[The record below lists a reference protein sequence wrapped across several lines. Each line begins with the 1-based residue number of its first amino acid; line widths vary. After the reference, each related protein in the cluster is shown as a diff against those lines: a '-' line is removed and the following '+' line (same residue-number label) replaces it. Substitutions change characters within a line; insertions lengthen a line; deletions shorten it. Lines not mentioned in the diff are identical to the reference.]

1 MNTTTHPARCLST
14 SEEVLAAR
22 RRRVNGLL
30 NDVGVLAIVGHD
42 WVRPVQSGF
51 VFTPLEGRTAEQWL
65 RWLDTLAEVTP
76 SPRRHAAGAAQLEL
90 PFAPASLRT
99 LGVAQ

>member
-30 NDVGVLAIVGHD
+30 NDVGVLGIVGHD
-42 WVRPVQSGF
+42 WIRPVQSGF
-51 VFTPLEGRTAEQWL
+51 VFTPLEWRTAEQWL

-76 SPRRHAAGAAQLEL
+76 SRPRHSAGAGQLEL
-90 PFAPASLRT
+90 PFTTASVSM

>member
-1 MNTTTHPARCLST
+1 MNTTHPARCSTT

-30 NDVGVLAIVGHD
+30 NDVGVLDIVGRD
-42 WVRPVQSGF
+42 WVRAVQSGF

-76 SPRRHAAGAAQLEL
+76 LPRRHATGAAQLEL
-90 PFAPASLRT
+90 PFTTASVSM

>member
-14 SEEVLAAR
+14 SEEVFAAR

-30 NDVGVLAIVGHD
+30 NDVGVLGIVGSD
-42 WVRPVQSGF
+42 WAQPVQSGF
-51 VFTPLEGRTAEQWL
+51 MFTPLEGRTAEQWL
-65 RWLDTLAEVTP
+65 RWLDTLAEVIP
-76 SPRRHAAGAAQLEL
+76 SPRRHAARAAQLEL
-90 PFAPASLRT
+90 PFAPAPLRM

>member
-14 SEEVLAAR
+14 SEEVFAAR

-30 NDVGVLAIVGHD
+30 NDVGVLGIVGSD
-42 WVRPVQSGF
+42 WAQPVQSGF
-51 VFTPLEGRTAEQWL
+51 MFTPLEGRTAEQWL

-90 PFAPASLRT
+90 PFAPAPLRM